1 MVPRQY
7 FYFFHVF
14 FLLILIFH
22 LKFFSISTRNSEA
35 LESQLNE
42 AQTLFEEETRQKLSL
57 NSKLKAL
64 EKEKEVMAE
73 QLEEEEESKRAL
85 EKQLLDNKS
94 HLNEIKKKAEE
105 VCYNINC
112 FFVFWKFK
120 YFFNSH
126 FLTLL
131 PKFVIRE

>member
-112 FFVFWKFK
+112 FFV
-120 YFFNSH
+120 S
-126 FLTLL
+126 
-131 PKFVIRE
+131 

>member
-1 MVPRQY
+1 M
-7 FYFFHVF
+7 
-14 FLLILIFH
+14 
-22 LKFFSISTRNSEA
+22 
-35 LESQLNE
+35 ESQLNE

-105 VCYNINC
+105 VCVMN
-112 FFVFWKFK
+112 
-120 YFFNSH
+120 YFFFFSEIQKKKI
-126 FLTLL
+126 F
-131 PKFVIRE
+131 